1 MTSSDD
7 DHRRHHSRGRR
18 ASSSQPASP
27 KSAFR
32 ECLTS
37 LSLPPGLLSSVL
49 QSYQTCDSRLWLID
63 NSSSMKIRDSH
74 VGRGCNQHGSGAN
87 AIIERLDNVSR
98 WGELQETVAFHAKMA
113 SHCWIPTKYWLVNH
127 EQDSSHN
134 KFALCWS
141 SPNDIHEEMVHIKH
155 VMKHVALDQSACPLA
170 SHIHSLAKGIAK
182 EAPQLTA
189 RDRIVTVVLCTQGL
203 PTDSRGNSGSSVRR
217 EFQQE
222 LSNLSKLPV
231 KIIIRLC
238 TDDER
243 VRDMFNTMDSTFDS
257 IDVLDDYWGEA
268 MEVYLHNPWL
278 TYGMGLHR
286 LRESGFAPEVIDDI
300 DERPLTLDEIHKLCQ
315 MLFLGEGDL
324 ATTATHDLPHPQKN
338 WSAFLRMLNVLIK
351 KEKPQW
357 NPVKKATMPWI
368 DLKKLEA
375 MYNRGHRGQQQQHGN
390 DDGHNHGREQQQR
403 RQKRHTVHGQ
413 QQHASDRHHSR
424 EPPGDDSRQ
433 RRASE
438 HTPQSR
444 QQHRQQPQASSSPNH
459 HHAPPPSKNLTLT
472 QVLERWSHKPPD
484 YKTKSY
490 PLQQLLVT
498 VPSTFPPTNTK
509 VEEHEYFAKWKTF
522 DSEAFA
528 DMSGDELKE
537 LLKRAVRKAKFFL
550 HPDKLPK
557 DLTENQSLLFQTMWN
572 VIAEGEEAAGLG

>member
-1 MTSSDD
+1 
-7 DHRRHHSRGRR
+7 
-18 ASSSQPASP
+18 
-27 KSAFR
+27 
-32 ECLTS
+32 
-37 LSLPPGLLSSVL
+37 
-49 QSYQTCDSRLWLID
+49 
-63 NSSSMKIRDSH
+63 
-74 VGRGCNQHGSGAN
+74 
-87 AIIERLDNVSR
+87 
-98 WGELQETVAFHAKMA
+98 
-113 SHCWIPTKYWLVNH
+113 
-127 EQDSSHN
+127 
-134 KFALCWS
+134 
-141 SPNDIHEEMVHIKH
+141 
-155 VMKHVALDQSACPLA
+155 
-170 SHIHSLAKGIAK
+170 
-182 EAPQLTA
+182 
-189 RDRIVTVVLCTQGL
+189 
-203 PTDSRGNSGSSVRR
+203 
-217 EFQQE
+217 
-222 LSNLSKLPV
+222 
-231 KIIIRLC
+231 
-238 TDDER
+238 
-243 VRDMFNTMDSTFDS
+243 
-257 IDVLDDYWGEA
+257 

-324 ATTATHDLPHPQKN
+324 ATNATRDLPHPQN
-338 WSAFLRMLNVLIK
+338 HWSVFLRMLNVLIK

-375 MYNRGHRGQQQQHGN
+375 MYNRGHRGQQQQQHGN
-390 DDGHNHGREQQQR
+390 DDGHHHGREQQQH

-424 EPPGDDSRQ
+424 EPPGDDRRQ
-433 RRASE
+433 RRESE

-444 QQHRQQPQASSSPNH
+444 HQHGRQPQASSSNH
-459 HHAPPPSKNLTLT
+459 QHAPPPSKNLTLT

-484 YKTKSY
+484 YKTKLY

-498 VPSTFPPTNTK
+498 VPSTFPPANTK

-557 DLTENQSLLFQTMWN
+557 DLTENQSLLFQTIWN
-572 VIAEGEEAAGLG
+572 VIAEGEEAAALG